1 MPCGEDLFFLLA
13 ANVCDLIINATSVI
27 VNNAHRNNS
36 GFISAIC
43 ITPERRKKLSK
54 VSGKSEKSQSCTQHV
69 SLHPLQ
75 NTGRLEDVCSGN
87 NEELHFS
94 PNARKHERRRRSNFK
109 SSFLDTKYARYEHM
123 QFFFLA

>member
-1 MPCGEDLFFLLA
+1 MRVTLATIIRTREPVTGLNKLTLLPCGEDLFFLLA
-13 ANVCDLIINATSVI
+13 ANVCDVIINATSVI

-43 ITPERRKKLSK
+43 ITPERLKKLSK

-75 NTGRLEDVCSGN
+75 NTGRL
-87 NEELHFS
+87 
-94 PNARKHERRRRSNFK
+94 
-109 SSFLDTKYARYEHM
+109 
-123 QFFFLA
+123 